1 MIMIENN
8 EKEMIVIDILMIM
21 HGNTEISTTV
31 AMSQNAGTPW
41 LDLGLLVP
49 QEHGID
55 PTS

>member
-1 MIMIENN
+1 MT
-8 EKEMIVIDILMIM
+8 M

-31 AMSQNAGTPW
+31 AMSQNAGAHW

-55 PTS
+55 PTC